1 MANRYYMD
9 LAERISKE
17 GSCVFGAMA
26 AVVGTNEL
34 TPLYC
39 TALHC
44 QPGCT
49 RETGECT
56 LESGVFRLLAEVAAN
71 TGKLGKKENMD
82 LYLYVADSSGKP
94 RMVTLDDS
102 CWVMLQLAG
111 LSVVYGC
118 EDESHKLVRYD
129 FYDSNRHGNPYWA
142 QVKPEDMMCDSAKA
156 AKVAKVEDSDA
167 LGTLWPVLLKLPEK
181 TDTSTDSYK
190 LMVERRN
197 FLQTADG
204 QGYEM
209 STLER
214 EELGLLERLCFLE
227 CVPYVIIKNA
237 EKEFPGLYANDKM
250 ERVLNQYRLSCV
262 CGPNDKG
269 ETITIFYFA
278 KNNKISCEWISHRD
292 RLRRDLQHCFYRL
305 SNSEKGSPRY
315 DIIRQLLDH
324 DGKPSFTIKECT
336 DKYSLAALDEICLD
350 YEYRYEL
357 NGKPG
362 QVNIR
367 TLESLLLPNYMLEK
381 Q

>member
-9 LAERISKE
+9 LAERIAKE

-39 TALHC
+39 TSLHC

-49 RETGECT
+49 RKKGDCT
-56 LESGVFRLLAEVAAN
+56 LESAVFRLLAEVAAN
-71 TGKLGKKENMD
+71 VGRLEKEDMD

-118 EDESHKLVRYD
+118 EDESHKLVRYNI
-129 FYDSNRHGNPYWA
+129 YDSTHQGNPYWA
-142 QVKPEDMMCDSAKA
+142 QVKPEDTMCDPAKA
-156 AKVAKVEDSDA
+156 AKLAKVENNDA

-181 TDTSTDSYK
+181 TDTRTDNYK
-190 LMVERRN
+190 IMVDRRN
-197 FLQTADG
+197 FLQAADG

-214 EELGLLERLCFLE
+214 EELDLLERLCFLE
-227 CVPYVIIKNA
+227 CVPYVVIKNA

-250 ERVLNQYRLSCV
+250 ESVLNKYRLSCV

-269 ETITIFYFA
+269 ETITIFYFV
-278 KNNKISCEWISHRD
+278 KNGGMSCEWISHRD
-292 RLRRDLQHCFYRL
+292 RLRRDLQRL
-305 SNSEKGSPRY
+305 FFMLSCDEKGSPRY
-315 DIIRQLLDH
+315 DIIRQLLDN
-324 DGKPSFTIKECT
+324 DKASFTIKECT
-336 DKYSLAALDEICLD
+336 DKESMAALDEICRT